1 MQIITFLVKL
11 AVPYN
16 ETNGFEQD
24 TLDCWCLRMKK
35 MNLNE
40 NLFELENKC

>member
-11 AVPYN
+11 AVPDN

-24 TLDCWCLRMKK
+24 TLDCWSFRMKRV
-35 MNLNE
+35 NLNE
-40 NLFELENKC
+40 NLFELKKC